1 MCSGTTPRLPLTQ
14 THPDFITLSLPPEA
28 DNWRSHLV
36 SLWHRKKKKWNKDG
50 VTARMGHQSKF
61 PLLLHFSATSS
72 SLHPLPASAPL
83 SAPVTISQQRS
94 LGALTSSDVTQLS
107 LSHPDSPPP
116 PPRTRLLSQS
126 TNFHVWLRGN
136 VYSTLFCQTAT
147 LIQALPRDGSKSQRL
162 APCTM

>member
-1 MCSGTTPRLPLTQ
+1 MSVCSGTTPRFPRTQ
-14 THPDFITLSLPPEA
+14 AHPDFITLSLPPEA

-61 PLLLHFSATSS
+61 PLLLHFAATSS

-116 PPRTRLLSQS
+116 PPVLGSFLKAPISMSGSGGTSTRLS
-126 TNFHVWLRGN
+126 FVRP
-136 VYSTLFCQTAT
+136 
-147 LIQALPRDGSKSQRL
+147 LP
-162 APCTM
+162 